1 MKPMKLTTV
10 TLALALL
17 WPPSLMAA
25 SDPDPSVQAASD
37 RGQSIQSAITRV
49 AEQGSGTRAQTS
61 RSAFGNPYVTPALV
75 MIGVGSAL
83 AIMAD
88 KVPQLRTQTQDY
100 DLCAV
105 AVGAPTG
112 PDNRTPLCDA
122 YTHVNRPLLWVGVGT
137 AAVGLTMLTTS
148 VLLRNITIQTVPGRG
163 FAVKKV
169 TSF

>member
-1 MKPMKLTTV
+1 MKLMKLTTV
-10 TLALALL
+10 TLTLALI
-17 WPPSLMAA
+17 WPASLMAA
-25 SDPDPSVQAASD
+25 SDRDPSIQAASD
-37 RGQSIQSAITRV
+37 PGQSIQSAIARV
-49 AEQGSGTRAQTS
+49 VQQGLSTNAQTS
-61 RSAFGNPYVTPALV
+61 RPAFGNPYFTPALV

-122 YTHVNRPLLWVGVGT
+122 YTHVNRPLLWVGIGT

-148 VLLRNITIQTVPGRG
+148 VLFRNITIQTVPGRSV
-163 FAVKKV
+163 AVKKV
-169 TSF
+169 TRF

>member
-1 MKPMKLTTV
+1 MKLMKLTTV
-10 TLALALL
+10 TLTLALL
-17 WPPSLMAA
+17 WPPSVMAA
-25 SDPDPSVQAASD
+25 SDGDPSVHAAFD
-37 RGQSIQSAITRV
+37 PGQSIQSAIARV
-49 AEQGSGTRAQTS
+49 VQQSPSTNAQTS
-61 RSAFGNPYVTPALV
+61 RPAVGNPYFTPALV
-75 MIGVGSAL
+75 MIGAGSAL

-137 AAVGLTMLTTS
+137 AVVGLTLLTTS
-148 VLLRNITIQTVPGRG
+148 VLLRNITIQTMPGRG
-163 FAVKKV
+163 VVVKKV
-169 TSF
+169 TRF